1 MPRASAFQKPII
13 SREEIRMNTRLNT
26 RKQETILLT
35 GVSGQVG
42 FELAR
47 SLQGLGRVVALDRN
61 HLDLGDL
68 DQVRRVVREVKPT
81 LIVNP
86 AAYTATDK
94 AETDAAACMRA
105 NAEAP
110 GLLAEEASRSG
121 AALVHYSSDYVFDG
135 TKDGAYVEDDPTNPQ
150 NVYGRSKLSGE
161 QAIAASG
168 CNHLIFRTS
177 WVYGM
182 RGKNFLLTMLRLGAE
197 RDELSVVADQFGAP
211 TWAITIAAL
220 SSNVLSQALADT
232 GDWWTRNSGVY
243 HLTASGSTSWQ
254 GFAQAIF
261 NNSTL
266 EKKPSV
272 KPIPAASY
280 PTPAA
285 RPANSRMSNEKLLA
299 TFGVKAPE
307 WEDAL
312 RICLAR

>member
-1 MPRASAFQKPII
+1 MS
-13 SREEIRMNTRLNT
+13 T
-26 RKQETILLT
+26 RKQATILLT
-35 GVSGQVG
+35 GVNGQVG
-42 FELAR
+42 FELTR
-47 SLQGLGRVVALDRN
+47 SLQGLGKIVALDRN

-86 AAYTATDK
+86 AAYTAVDK
-94 AETDAAACMRA
+94 AETDAVACMRA

-110 GLLAEEASRSG
+110 GVMAEEAKRSG
-121 AALVHYSSDYVFDG
+121 AALVHYSTDYVFDG
-135 TKDGAYVEDDPTNPQ
+135 TKDGSYLETDPTNPQ
-150 NVYGRSKLSGE
+150 NVYGRSKLAGE

-168 CNHLIFRTS
+168 CDHLIFRTS

-211 TWAITIAAL
+211 TWATTIAAL
-220 SSNVLSQALADT
+220 SSHVLSQAEAGT
-232 GDWWTRNSGVY
+232 CDWWHEHSGVY
-243 HLTASGSTSWQ
+243 HLTTSGSTSWH

-261 NNSTL
+261 ENATL

-285 RPANSRMSNEKLLA
+285 RPANSRMSNEKLL
-299 TFGVKAPE
+299 TSFGLEAPH
-307 WEDAL
+307 WENTL
-312 RICLAR
+312 RICMTR